1 MRHSMRICI
10 ALQDIFACTR
20 QPPPSGGFFSHEAKK
35 QCKTALTAAMQK
47 RIIHPSQHTKQR
59 QGERI
64 GGHCGGSL
72 TVRPLRFR
80 SKEKLTAGAHSRR
93 ERELTWCYRRAAKHW
108 NVTAPRGDWKSR
120 GNGTDTDQQSTG
132 QRCGGSETGISV
144 SEMSASHSQEWQIN
158 RAYQCEPC

>member
-20 QPPPSGGFFSHEAKK
+20 QPPPTGGFFSHAAKK
-35 QCKTALTAAMQK
+35 QCKTALTDAMQK
-47 RIIHPSQHTKQR
+47 RIIHFIAAHKAAT
-59 QGERI
+59 GEADRRTSKSPLKI
-64 GGHCGGSL
+64 H
-72 TVRPLRFR
+72 PLRFR

-120 GNGTDTDQQSTG
+120 GHGTDTDQQSAG
-132 QRCGGSETGISV
+132 QSRSRNHPWD
-144 SEMSASHSQEWQIN
+144 MSAGHSREWQT
-158 RAYQCEPC
+158 PCVSH